1 MIYDGLGKL
10 ATRLD
15 RTETRGV
22 AIDFE
27 QRVDEIYSH
36 LPGGEFID
44 NALRKEPRMLP
55 RVAIRELLANA
66 LIHQDFDQSGNHVLV
81 IV

>member
-55 RVAIRELLANA
+55 RVAIRELLDNA